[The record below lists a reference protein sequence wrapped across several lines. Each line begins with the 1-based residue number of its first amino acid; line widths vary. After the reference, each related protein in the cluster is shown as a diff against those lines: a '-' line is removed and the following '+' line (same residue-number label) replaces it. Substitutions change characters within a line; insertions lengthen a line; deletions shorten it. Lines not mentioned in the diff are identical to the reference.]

1 MKPSILLT
9 LTATAAST
17 SAFTLPFKFRRD
29 TVSTEAS
36 NTTPNH
42 RLLHSPPTNVVGN
55 ARGRIKAASTINNRP
70 SFLRAGS
77 YVPYHPPAATPDH
90 PNQNQDMIQSVTGSL
105 IIPTISMPVS
115 GPTAGNS
122 VGEYSASLWVGIDGA
137 SATDSFT
144 HPIANAT
151 CNPLAASLRA
161 GVDIFWD
168 GTLGGQQTPYV
179 WAQWYPAE
187 HARGFLDFKASPG
200 DELRFTVT
208 TGPHGNSGGGV
219 LVENYGPP
227 QSPKGV
233 DGKVKIPIATGSLI
247 WKDMPPLCSA
257 QASWIL
263 EDFPLQERPEL
274 PSALGN
280 FTDVRFSEMGF
291 ATWLGGNFTG
301 EDVLGKDKLK
311 LLEIYDAGQGGTL
324 ARCKTDGEGE
334 KKSVICSRVVE
345 A

>member
-1 MKPSILLT
+1 MKPSTLLT

-17 SAFTLPFKFRRD
+17 TAFTLPFKFRRD
-29 TVSTEAS
+29 TVSTDDS
-36 NTTPNH
+36 SHNPNR
-42 RLLHSPPTNVVGN
+42 RLVHSPPTYAGN
-55 ARGRIKAASTINNRP
+55 AHIKAVTGSKP
-70 SFLRAGS
+70 QSLRAGA
-77 YVPYHPPAATPDH
+77 YLPYNAPASTPEH
-90 PNQNQDMIQSVTGSL
+90 PNANQDSINSVTGTVV
-105 IIPTISMPVS
+105 IPTIYMPEF

-122 VGEYSASLWVGIDGA
+122 VGEYSASIWVGIDGA
-137 SATDSFT
+137 SAEAGNSTGS
-144 HPIANAT
+144 ANAN
-151 CNPLAASLRA
+151 CNPLGQSLRA

-168 GTLGGQQTPYV
+168 GTLGGQQTPFV

-187 HARGFLDFKASPG
+187 HAQGFLDFKVSPG
-200 DELRFTVT
+200 DELRFTVN

-247 WKDMPPLCSA
+247 WKDMPGLCGA
-257 QASWIL
+257 QASWII

-280 FTDVRFSEMGF
+280 FTDVRFAEMGV
-291 ATWLGGNFTG
+291 ATWLGTNLTD
-301 EDVLGKDKLK
+301 EKVAKELK
-311 LLEIYDAGQGGTL
+311 MLEIYDAGQGGTL
-324 ARCKTDGEGE
+324 AKCKTEGEGE
-334 KKSVICSRVVE
+334 EVGVVCKRAVE